1 MQNSNGL
8 SGSCIKLPLQNQF
21 NPWRI
26 MRVCS
31 QNFHDSKLILPIALV
46 IRQALPQF
54 RVGVFCCRLSRSQ
67 SQKIRILANMA
78 PTSCPLRILQ
88 SNTEKVQ
95 NSETLKDLS
104 LKHPNWEV
112 LPGGCGPGPEP
123 KPLTFKTWKGMEKV
137 SLIVLC
143 GFETG
148 MLW

>member
-1 MQNSNGL
+1 M
-8 SGSCIKLPLQNQF
+8 F
-21 NPWRI
+21 F
-26 MRVCS
+26 V
-31 QNFHDSKLILPIALV
+31 
-46 IRQALPQF
+46 
-54 RVGVFCCRLSRSQ
+54 VGFQRSQ
-67 SQKIRILANMA
+67 SQKIRILGNIYA

-88 SNTEKVQ
+88 SNTEKVP

-137 SLIVLC
+137 SLIVLR

-148 MLW
+148 KLW

>member
-1 MQNSNGL
+1 M
-8 SGSCIKLPLQNQF
+8 
-21 NPWRI
+21 
-26 MRVCS
+26 CS

-54 RVGVFCCRLSRSQ
+54 RVGVFCCRLSKVSIP
-67 SQKIRILANMA
+67 KISILANMYA
-78 PTSCPLRILQ
+78 PTSCLRILQ
-88 SNTEKVQ
+88 SNTEKVAD
-95 NSETLKDLS
+95 SETLKDLS
-104 LKHPNWEV
+104 LEHPNWEV

-148 MLW
+148 KLW

>member
-1 MQNSNGL
+1 
-8 SGSCIKLPLQNQF
+8 
-21 NPWRI
+21 
-26 MRVCS
+26 
-31 QNFHDSKLILPIALV
+31 
-46 IRQALPQF
+46 
-54 RVGVFCCRLSRSQ
+54 
-67 SQKIRILANMA
+67 MA